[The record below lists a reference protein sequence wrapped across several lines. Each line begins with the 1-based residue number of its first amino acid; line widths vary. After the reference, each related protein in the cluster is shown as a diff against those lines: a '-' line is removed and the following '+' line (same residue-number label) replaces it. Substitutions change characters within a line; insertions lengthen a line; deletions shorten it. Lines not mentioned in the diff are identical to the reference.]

1 MDDVE
6 LMQVYH
12 MAFGKVVVKNQLW
25 MVIPASTWMKEMLY
39 IYIRDVARIP
49 DALRFWIIMWCQ
61 DLLGV
66 LDV

>member
-39 IYIRDVARIP
+39 I
-49 DALRFWIIMWCQ
+49 
-61 DLLGV
+61 
-66 LDV
+66 